1 MNEGNAQ
8 RYWISLSVSTCRF
21 IDIVDSCRTDISYSC
36 DLKLCLD
43 PIRPVNSSSIG
54 PTWHPTHAT
63 ILHLLLFGPPS
74 LVRRSSRLRRHG
86 CPLPITLFIA
96 LSQLSQNDAN
106 NNGLRN
112 LPPPVSLGG
121 TPVVLLAMPPV
132 WFTCRGTFYP
142 FCRPC
147 PPPLPRLDS

>member
-8 RYWISLSVSTCRF
+8 RYWISLPVSTCRF

-74 LVRRSSRLRRHG
+74 LVRCSSRSS
-86 CPLPITLFIA
+86 P
-96 LSQLSQNDAN
+96 SW
-106 NNGLRN
+106 
-112 LPPPVSLGG
+112 VS
-121 TPVVLLAMPPV
+121 
-132 WFTCRGTFYP
+132 FTHYP
-142 FCRPC
+142 FHRTLTA
-147 PPPLPRLDS
+147 LPKRR